1 MEMIKIGTHAREELG
16 SWFGQKGRR
25 LGIFS
30 IFPACGPTLLFLLEE
45 LLFGRPVVFL
55 LLSSHIAFSIH
66 MTKHDQPISLYIL
79 I

>member
-16 SWFGQKGRR
+16 SCFGQKGRR
-25 LGIFS
+25 LGY
-30 IFPACGPTLLFLLEE
+30 FLHLSCMWPHTSVS
-45 LLFGRPVVFL
+45 FGRPVVFL